1 MDSLLS
7 YFSSLN
13 PMTFVSQLPGNIA
26 QGIIWGLMALG
37 LFITFRLLNFADLTV
52 DGSFAT
58 GGAVTAVMIINGAP
72 AWEAALIALAAGI
85 AAGLVTG
92 FLHTVLR
99 IPDILSGILTQI
111 ALYSVNLNI
120 MQKANLPISYR
131 NYDLILSASD
141 IKMAILMGSIFAAVI
156 IGLMYWFFGTEMG
169 STIRATGSNP
179 DMSRAQGIN
188 INRAKVLALALS
200 NGVVALSGSL
210 FSQYQGFADVNMGR
224 GAIVIGLA
232 AVIIGMVIG
241 DAIFKKKSNF
251 IIKLLFVVVGGILYY
266 IAMGIVLWL
275 KMPTDDTKLFTAVI
289 VALFLAVPNL
299 KEMSKTS
306 FKRTAKKNKKLTKHE
321 AIYATATASGAA
333 APAEKVEQKTAKK
346 EDAKKKDSKQQ
357 TSLKKSVQ
365 NQKNVNKNFKSQKAY
380 NKPKNKGGR
389 H

>member
-1 MDSLLS
+1 MDSLIA

-72 AWEAALIALAAGI
+72 AWLAALVALAAGLI
-85 AAGLVTG
+85 AGLVTG
-92 FLHTVLR
+92 LLHTKLG

-120 MQKANLPISYR
+120 MGKANLPVSYR
-131 NYDLILSASD
+131 NYNLILSASN
-141 IKMAILMGSIFAAVI
+141 IKLAIVIGAGFAVVVI
-156 IGLMYWFFGTEMG
+156 ALMYWFFGTELG

-179 DMSRAQGIN
+179 DMSKAQGIN
-188 INRAKVLALALS
+188 INTAKVLALVLS
-200 NGVVALSGSL
+200 NGMVALSGSL
-210 FSQYQGFADVNMGR
+210 FAQYQGFADVNMGR

-241 DAIFKKKSNF
+241 DAIFRKKSSF

-299 KEMSKTS
+299 KEMSKNS
-306 FKRTAKKNKKLTKHE
+306 FSRAAKRNSKNMKVEAKK
-321 AIYATATASGAA
+321 
-333 APAEKVEQKTAKK
+333 
-346 EDAKKKDSKQQ
+346 DA
-357 TSLKKSVQ
+357 
-365 NQKNVNKNFKSQKAY
+365 
-380 NKPKNKGGR
+380 
-389 H
+389 

>member
-1 MDSLLS
+1 MAPIIE

-13 PMTFVSQLPGNIA
+13 PMTFFSQLPGNIA

-72 AWEAALIALAAGI
+72 AWLAALVALAAGLM
-85 AAGLVTG
+85 AGLVTG
-92 FLHTVLR
+92 FLHTKLG

-120 MQKANLPISYR
+120 MGKANLPVSYR
-131 NYDLILSASD
+131 NYKLILSASN
-141 IKMAILMGSIFAAVI
+141 IKLAILIGLIFAFFV
-156 IGLMYWFFGTEMG
+156 IGLMYWFFGTEFG

-179 DMSRAQGIN
+179 DMSKAQGIN
-188 INRAKVLALALS
+188 INTAKVVALALS
-200 NGVVALSGSL
+200 NALVALSGSL
-210 FSQYQGFADVNMGR
+210 FAQYQGFADVNMGR

-241 DAIFKKKSNF
+241 DAIFRKKSNF

-299 KEMSKTS
+299 KEMSKNS
-306 FKRTAKKNKKLTKHE
+306 FSRAAKRNSKNMKVEAKK
-321 AIYATATASGAA
+321 
-333 APAEKVEQKTAKK
+333 
-346 EDAKKKDSKQQ
+346 DA
-357 TSLKKSVQ
+357 
-365 NQKNVNKNFKSQKAY
+365 
-380 NKPKNKGGR
+380 
-389 H
+389 

>member
-1 MDSLLS
+1 MAPIIE

-13 PMTFVSQLPGNIA
+13 PMTFFSQLPGNIA
-26 QGIIWGLMALG
+26 QGIIWGLTALG

-72 AWEAALIALAAGI
+72 AWLAALVALAAGLM
-85 AAGLVTG
+85 AGLVTG
-92 FLHTVLR
+92 FLHTKLG

-120 MQKANLPISYR
+120 MGKANLPVSYR
-131 NYDLILSASD
+131 NYKLILSASN
-141 IKMAILMGSIFAAVI
+141 IKLAILIGLIFAFFV
-156 IGLMYWFFGTEMG
+156 IGLMYWFFGTEFG

-179 DMSRAQGIN
+179 DMSKAQGIN
-188 INRAKVLALALS
+188 INTAKVVALALS
-200 NGVVALSGSL
+200 NALVALSGSL
-210 FSQYQGFADVNMGR
+210 FAQYQGFADVNMGR

-241 DAIFKKKSNF
+241 DAIFRKKSNF

-299 KEMSKTS
+299 KEMSKNS
-306 FKRTAKKNKKLTKHE
+306 FSRAAKRNSKNMKVEAKK
-321 AIYATATASGAA
+321 
-333 APAEKVEQKTAKK
+333 
-346 EDAKKKDSKQQ
+346 DA
-357 TSLKKSVQ
+357 
-365 NQKNVNKNFKSQKAY
+365 
-380 NKPKNKGGR
+380 
-389 H
+389 

>member
-1 MDSLLS
+1 MDGLIS

-58 GGAVTAVMIINGAP
+58 GGAVTAIMVINGVP
-72 AWEAALIALAAGI
+72 AWAALLTSLAAGI
-85 AAGLVTG
+85 IAGLITG
-92 FLHTVLR
+92 FLHTVLA

-111 ALYSVNLNI
+111 ALYSINLNI
-120 MQKANLPISYR
+120 MGKANLPVSYR
-131 NYDLILSASD
+131 NYDLILSASN
-141 IKMAILMGSIFAAVI
+141 IKMAIVISLAFAVVL
-156 IGLMYWFFGTEMG
+156 IGLMYWYFGTESG

-179 DMSRAQGIN
+179 DMSKAQGIN
-188 INRAKVLALALS
+188 INVAKVIALALS
-200 NGVVALSGSL
+200 NGVVAMSGSL
-210 FSQYQGFADVNMGR
+210 FAQYQGFADINMGR

-251 IIKLLFVVVGGILYY
+251 VIKLIFVVVGGILYY
-266 IAMGIVLWL
+266 ISMGIVLWL

-299 KEMSKTS
+299 KEKSKNS
-306 FKRTAKKNKKLTKHE
+306 FKRAAKRN
-321 AIYATATASGAA
+321 
-333 APAEKVEQKTAKK
+333 
-346 EDAKKKDSKQQ
+346 
-357 TSLKKSVQ
+357 
-365 NQKNVNKNFKSQKAY
+365 NKNILVE
-380 NKPKNKGGR
+380 GR
-389 H
+389 KDA

>member
-1 MDSLLS
+1 ME
-7 YFSSLN
+7 YFSSLS
-13 PMTFVSQLPGNIA
+13 PMTFLSQLPGNIA
-26 QGIIWGLMALG
+26 QGVIWGLMALG

-58 GGAVTAVMIINGAP
+58 GGAVTAIMIINGTP
-72 AWEAALIALAAGI
+72 AWAAALTALAAGI
-85 AAGLVTG
+85 LAGLVTG
-92 FLHTVLR
+92 FLHTRLG

-120 MQKANLPISYR
+120 MGKANLPVSYR
-131 NYDLILSASD
+131 NYQLILSASN
-141 IKMAILMGSIFAAVI
+141 IKAAIAIGLAFAAVL
-156 IGLMYWFFGTEMG
+156 IGLMYWYFGTEMG

-179 DMSRAQGIN
+179 DMSKAQGIN
-188 INRAKVLALALS
+188 INAAKVIALALS

-210 FSQYQGFADVNMGR
+210 FAQYQGFADINMGR

-251 IIKLLFVVVGGILYY
+251 IIKLIFVVVGGILYY

-299 KEMSKTS
+299 KEMSKSS
-306 FKRTAKKNKKLTKHE
+306 FKRAAKRNSKNMKVEAKK
-321 AIYATATASGAA
+321 S
-333 APAEKVEQKTAKK
+333 
-346 EDAKKKDSKQQ
+346 DA
-357 TSLKKSVQ
+357 
-365 NQKNVNKNFKSQKAY
+365 
-380 NKPKNKGGR
+380 
-389 H
+389 

>member
-37 LFITFRLLNFADLTV
+37 VFITFRLLNFADLTV

-58 GGAVTAVMIINGAP
+58 GGAVTAVMIINGVP
-72 AWEAALIALAAGI
+72 AWAAALTALAAGI
-85 AAGLVTG
+85 LAGLVTG
-92 FLHTVLR
+92 FLHTVMQ

-111 ALYSVNLNI
+111 ALYSINLNI
-120 MQKANLPISYR
+120 MHKANLPISYR
-131 NYDLILSASD
+131 NYDLTLSASD
-141 IKMAILMGSIFAAVI
+141 IPKAIVTGLVFAAAI
-156 IGLMYWFFGTEMG
+156 IALMYWFFGTEMG
-169 STIRATGSNP
+169 STIRSTGSNP
-179 DMSRAQGIN
+179 DMSKAQGIN
-188 INRAKVLALALS
+188 INTAKVLALALS
-200 NGVVALSGSL
+200 NGMVALSGSL

-299 KEMSKTS
+299 KEMSKNS
-306 FKRTAKKNKKLTKHE
+306 FKRTAKKNKRLAAQG
-321 AIYATATASGAA
+321 AITVDLGGSAA
-333 APAEKVEQKTAKK
+333 QEEKPAAEEKNT
-346 EDAKKKDSKQQ
+346 KKKADVKKQT
-357 TSLKKSVQ
+357 TSLKKSV
-365 NQKNVNKNFKSQKAY
+365 NDQKNVNKSVNHKKPY
-380 NKPKNKGGR
+380 KKPKNKGGR

>member
-1 MDSLLS
+1 MGSILE

-58 GGAVTAVMIINGAP
+58 GGAVTAVMIINGSP
-72 AWEAALIALAAGI
+72 AWLAAIVALASGLL
-85 AAGLVTG
+85 AGLITG
-92 FLHTVLR
+92 LLHTKLG

-120 MQKANLPISYR
+120 MGKANLPVSYR
-131 NYDLILSASD
+131 NYQLILSASN
-141 IKMAILMGSIFAAVI
+141 IKAAILIGLVFAAVV
-156 IGLMYWFFGTEMG
+156 IGLMYWYFGTEMG

-179 DMSRAQGIN
+179 DMSKAQGIN
-188 INRAKVLALALS
+188 INTAKVVALSLS
-200 NGVVALSGSL
+200 NGMVALSGSL
-210 FSQYQGFADVNMGR
+210 FAQYQGFADVNMGR

-241 DAIFKKKSNF
+241 DAIFRKKSSF
-251 IIKLLFVVVGGILYY
+251 IIKLVFVVVGGILYY

-289 VALFLAVPNL
+289 VALFLAFPNL
-299 KEMSKTS
+299 KEMSKNS
-306 FKRTAKKNKKLTKHE
+306 FKRAAKRNSKNMKVEVKEAKK
-321 AIYATATASGAA
+321 
-333 APAEKVEQKTAKK
+333 
-346 EDAKKKDSKQQ
+346 DA
-357 TSLKKSVQ
+357 
-365 NQKNVNKNFKSQKAY
+365 
-380 NKPKNKGGR
+380 
-389 H
+389 

>member
-1 MDSLLS
+1 MDSLIS

-58 GGAVTAVMIINGAP
+58 GGAATAIMIINGVP
-72 AWEAALIALAAGI
+72 AWTAALTALAAGI
-85 AAGLVTG
+85 LAGLVTG
-92 FLHTVLR
+92 FLHTVLG

-111 ALYSVNLNI
+111 ALYSINLNI
-120 MQKANLPISYR
+120 MGKANLPVSYR
-131 NYDLILSASD
+131 NYSLILSASN
-141 IKMAILMGSIFAAVI
+141 IPMAIVIGLVFAAVI

-179 DMSRAQGIN
+179 DMSKAQGIN
-188 INRAKVLALALS
+188 INTAKVLALAIS
-200 NGVVALSGSL
+200 NGFVALSGSL
-210 FSQYQGFADVNMGR
+210 FAQYQGFADVNMGR

-241 DAIFKKKSNF
+241 DAIFRKKSNF
-251 IIKLLFVVVGGILYY
+251 IIKLIFVVVGGILYY

-299 KEMSKTS
+299 KEMSKNS
-306 FKRTAKKNKKLTKHE
+306 FKRTAKKNKKLAADG
-321 AIYATATASGAA
+321 AITDGLYTSSADTADTA
-333 APAEKVEQKTAKK
+333 PEEKPEKKAKVDK
-346 EDAKKKDSKQQ
+346 PE
-357 TSLKKSVQ
+357 TSLKKSV
-365 NQKNVNKNFKSQKAY
+365 NDQKNVNKSVNNKKPY

>member
-1 MDSLLS
+1 MAPIIE

-13 PMTFVSQLPGNIA
+13 PMTFFSQLPGNIA

-72 AWEAALIALAAGI
+72 AWLAALVALAAGLM
-85 AAGLVTG
+85 AGLVTG
-92 FLHTVLR
+92 FLHTKLG

-120 MQKANLPISYR
+120 MGKANLPVSYR
-131 NYDLILSASD
+131 NYKLILSASN
-141 IKMAILMGSIFAAVI
+141 IKLAILIGLIFALFV
-156 IGLMYWFFGTEMG
+156 IGLMYWFFGTEFG

-179 DMSRAQGIN
+179 DMSKAQGIN
-188 INRAKVLALALS
+188 INTAKVVALALS
-200 NGVVALSGSL
+200 NALVALSGSL
-210 FSQYQGFADVNMGR
+210 FAQYQGFADVNMGR

-241 DAIFKKKSNF
+241 DAIFRKKSNF

-299 KEMSKTS
+299 KEMSKNS
-306 FKRTAKKNKKLTKHE
+306 FSRAAKRNSKNMKVEAKK
-321 AIYATATASGAA
+321 
-333 APAEKVEQKTAKK
+333 
-346 EDAKKKDSKQQ
+346 DA
-357 TSLKKSVQ
+357 
-365 NQKNVNKNFKSQKAY
+365 
-380 NKPKNKGGR
+380 
-389 H
+389 